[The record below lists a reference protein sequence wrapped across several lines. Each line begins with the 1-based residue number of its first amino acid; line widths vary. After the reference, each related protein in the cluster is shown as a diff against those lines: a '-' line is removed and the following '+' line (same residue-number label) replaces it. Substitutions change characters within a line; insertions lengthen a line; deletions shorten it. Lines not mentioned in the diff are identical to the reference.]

1 MPIPYT
7 NPYYFQN
14 NQTYPPIQYGQ
25 INPYPDRLAQLQAQQ
40 QQFNQSQFSPQI
52 QPHQMG
58 LNGEIVDSIDVVKAK
73 NVDMSGNVTFYPKA
87 DLSEIYTKQLQMDG
101 TSRIV
106 TYKAVNPVQ
115 EPHDGGEQNSVDT
128 NAINSMLGQFKL
140 DLMQEISDLKDMV
153 NSISQS
159 NQSQRTS
166 RGGKQND
173 GN

>member
-1 MPIPYT
+1 MQPYI

-14 NQTYPPIQYGQ
+14 NPSYTQPQYGQ

-40 QQFNQSQFSPQI
+40 QQYNQPQYNPQMQT
-52 QPHQMG
+52 QPIG

-106 TYKAVNPVQ
+106 TYRAVQPETPAQ
-115 EPHDGGEQNSVDT
+115 KEKKSDVD
-128 NAINSMLGQFKL
+128 MVGMFGQLKT
-140 DLMQEISDLKDMV
+140 DLLQEISDLKDMV
-153 NSISQS
+153 NQISQI
-159 NQSQRTS
+159 NQNQKSQ
-166 RGGKQND
+166 RGGKIND
-173 GN
+173 AS

>member
-1 MPIPYT
+1 MQPYI

-14 NQTYPPIQYGQ
+14 NPSYTQPQYGQ

-40 QQFNQSQFSPQI
+40 QQYNQPQYNPQMQT
-52 QPHQMG
+52 QPIG

-106 TYKAVNPVQ
+106 TYRAVQPETPAQ
-115 EPHDGGEQNSVDT
+115 KDRKSDSDVDVVG
-128 NAINSMLGQFKL
+128 MFGQLKT
-140 DLMQEISDLKDMV
+140 DLQQEISDLKDME
-153 NSISQS
+153 NQISQI
-159 NQSQRTS
+159 NQNQKSQ
-166 RGGKQND
+166 RGGKIND
-173 GN
+173 AS